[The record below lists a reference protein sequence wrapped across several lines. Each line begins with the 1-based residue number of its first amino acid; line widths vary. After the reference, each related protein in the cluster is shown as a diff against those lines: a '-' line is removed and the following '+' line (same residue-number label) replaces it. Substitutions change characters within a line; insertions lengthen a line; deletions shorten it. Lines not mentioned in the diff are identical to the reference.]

1 MVIKYSRSLAVILF
15 GGRGALIPLRDNDVI
30 LITDMDVEGTSLI
43 QALAQ
48 LVLQDC
54 LSPQ

>member
-15 GGRGALIPLRDNDVI
+15 GGRGPLIPLRDNDVI